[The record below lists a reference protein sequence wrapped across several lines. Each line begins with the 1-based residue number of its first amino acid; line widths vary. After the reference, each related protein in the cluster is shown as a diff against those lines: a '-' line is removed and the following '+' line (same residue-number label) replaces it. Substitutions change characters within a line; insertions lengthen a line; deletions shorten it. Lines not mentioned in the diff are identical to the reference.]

1 MANMFPEQDNS
12 FFFSVGI
19 PCKLSCRF
27 FFISIKVGQLK
38 DMDKVKAWTDHV
50 ILHFWHCASS
60 CKESETT
67 SDEAALEI
75 MKVCALSFLP
85 QYRAPYK
92 WVRGNLHLLL

>member
-1 MANMFPEQDNS
+1 
-12 FFFSVGI
+12 
-19 PCKLSCRF
+19 
-27 FFISIKVGQLK
+27 
-38 DMDKVKAWTDHV
+38 MDKVKAWTDHV

-92 WVRGNLHLLL
+92 WVRGNLHLLLWIVFCIMKNKVFHRMDGKWKNRQPCSSHL